1 MPGTVIRTVALIG
14 ANGKVGPAI
23 LQALLDTKSFE
34 VTVIS
39 RKSSKSTH
47 QPASVKFE
55 QVDDSLPHAQLVDT
69 LRGQDAL
76 VIAFAGSQI
85 TENSIKLADAAFEAG
100 VKHIIPADY
109 GSCDSSDPK
118 SLEVIPLYKGKKE
131 VREHLIG
138 LSQRPRPDI
147 GSHLTWTSLITG
159 HFFDYGLKSGLLAV
173 DVEEHKARVFDG
185 GDIRFS
191 ATTLAD
197 IGLATA
203 RILERVGDAR
213 LSNKLVYVQSLA
225 TTQNEL
231 IEKVEDA
238 MGSKFEVEQVSSDE
252 YIKEQKGLLTGDDR
266 KDGDAILE
274 LVSVEGTVNADWE
287 GKGDLLVNDVL
298 GIPKRGLD
306 QLVMEA
312 LQ

>member
-1 MPGTVIRTVALIG
+1 MPGTIIRTVALIG

-23 LQALLDTKSFE
+23 LQALLDTKSFQ

-39 RKSSKSTH
+39 RKSSKSTY
-47 QPASVKFE
+47 QQASVKVE
-55 QVDDSLPHAQLVDT
+55 QLDDSLPHAQLVET

-76 VIAFAGSQI
+76 VIAFAGSQV

-131 VREHLIG
+131 
-138 LSQRPRPDI
+138 RPRPDI

-159 HFFDYGLKSGLLAV
+159 HFLDYGLKSGLLAV

-185 GDIRFS
+185 GEISFS

-203 RILERVGDAR
+203 RILGRVGDAR

-231 IEKVEDA
+231 IGKVEDVV
-238 MGSKFEVEQVSSDE
+238 GSKFEVEQVSSDE
-252 YIKEQKGLLTGDDR
+252 YIRKQKGLLTGDDR

-287 GKGDLLVNDVL
+287 GNGDLLVNDVL

>member
-1 MPGTVIRTVALIG
+1 MPGTIIRTVALIG

-23 LQALLDTKSFE
+23 LQALLDTKSFQ

-39 RKSSKSTH
+39 RKSSKSTY
-47 QPASVKFE
+47 QQASVKVE
-55 QVDDSLPHAQLVDT
+55 QLDDSLPHAQLVET

-76 VIAFAGSQI
+76 VIAFAGSQV

-131 VREHLIG
+131 
-138 LSQRPRPDI
+138 RPRPDI

-159 HFFDYGLKSGLLAV
+159 HFLDYGLKSGLLAV

-185 GDIRFS
+185 GEIRFS

-203 RILERVGDAR
+203 RILGRVGDAR

-231 IEKVEDA
+231 IGKVEDVV
-238 MGSKFEVEQVSSDE
+238 GSKFEVEQVSSDE
-252 YIKEQKGLLTGDDR
+252 YIRKQKGLLTGDDR

>member
-1 MPGTVIRTVALIG
+1 MPGMVIRTVALIG

-34 VTVIS
+34 ITVIS
-39 RKSSKSTH
+39 RKLSKSTYQH
-47 QPASVKFE
+47 TSVTVE
-55 QVDDSLPHAQLVDT
+55 QVDDSLPHAQLVET
-69 LRGQDAL
+69 LRSQDAL

-118 SLEVIPLYKGKKE
+118 SLEVVPLYKGKKE
-131 VREHLIG
+131 
-138 LSQRPRPDI
+138 RPRPDI
-147 GSHLTWTSLITG
+147 GCHLTWTSLITG

-185 GDIRFS
+185 GNIRFS

-203 RILERVGDAR
+203 RILGRVGDAR

-231 IEKVEDA
+231 IGKVEDVVGA
-238 MGSKFEVEQVSSDE
+238 KFEVEQVSSDE
-252 YIKEQKGLLTGDDR
+252 YIKNQKGLLTGDDR

-298 GIPKRGLD
+298 GIPNRGLD

>member
-1 MPGTVIRTVALIG
+1 MPGTIIRTVALIG
-14 ANGKVGPAI
+14 ANGKIGPAI
-23 LQALLDTKSFE
+23 LQALLQTKSFE

-39 RKSSKSTH
+39 RKSSKSTY
-47 QPASVKFE
+47 QQASVKVE
-55 QVDDSLPHAQLVDT
+55 QVDDSLPHSQLVET

-85 TENSIKLADAAFEAG
+85 TANSIKLADAAFEAG
-100 VKHIIPADY
+100 VRHIIPADY

-131 VREHLIG
+131 
-138 LSQRPRPDI
+138 RPRPDL

-185 GDIRFS
+185 GHIRFS

-203 RILERVGDAR
+203 RILGRVGDAR
-213 LSNKLVYVQSLA
+213 LSNMLVYVQSLA

-231 IEKVEDA
+231 IGKVEDVVGA
-238 MGSKFEVEQVSSDE
+238 KFEVEQLSSDE
-252 YIKEQKGLLTGDDR
+252 YIKEQKGLLTGDDQ

-287 GKGDLLVNDVL
+287 GKGGLLVNDVL

-312 LQ
+312 LR